1 MKFYVIV
8 SVFFA
13 ILCMLTPSVIA
24 FQVDS
29 PENITTEEPVSI
41 TNYVL
46 SSDPESAEEPQ
57 RVRPET
63 PESQHV
69 QIFKYS
75 QNIVLQGIFEKTGY
89 FFKVQKYWDSIY
101 ALAQIEYTVSPLI
114 ADDVPA
120 SLTSFINDQ
129 PIYSCAVHY
138 EDGAPQIVYVPI
150 PTELLKEGFNEFAI
164 TGYVR
169 LYDEDGCLDD
179 FSGANWI
186 SISASSFIE
195 VGYDLAEFGG
205 KLSYY
210 PYPLVSSVDQIGAE
224 LTIFVPSSATEEE
237 LRAAFMLRADLGNE
251 TTTEDRIALQTLAH
265 YGRSGKNALIVAQ
278 LDRLPAEARE
288 QYNSLG
294 QSFGEGAVV
303 YEYES
308 GDGYV
313 IVVTASDEKDLS
325 EGAAMLMDDD
335 RVSQEKYSWAFVPS
349 GSAQTVVQNSTLS
362 ALIANGETIKGLTN
376 QDGINFIGPF
386 HQATNIYLPFSG
398 GFVLGE
404 GGKVEI
410 KMRYSDNLDF
420 DRSLMTVYWGSTPVA
435 SKKLTMEN
443 ADNDSFSFLMPS
455 DVVGTHADSIM
466 IAFDL
471 EIQELYC
478 TKRADQMPWAYVS
491 GDSTFYLPSGVSS
504 TYDLGLRPYPFQVL
518 GLFNN
523 LAVVVPEEMSDTE
536 YTLFGRLAALM
547 GTNVSPYG
555 TMSVWRAGNY
565 PLETEN
571 ANMIVLGTWHDNSV
585 IRSLNDQL
593 SFKFED
599 EGARFGS
606 NDQLLLSP
614 RYAAEISLLQI
625 IRHPYQDGRAI
636 LVVSGADDN
645 ALSLVDRFSA
655 VQSNTWSFGG
665 DTFIIDSDLETK
677 SFRFLE
683 VLPAQRL
690 TLQERLAQ
698 HQDAV
703 LFTLISTS
711 AMLILFV
718 GALLIL
724 LRYRRNVNEER
735 KK

>member
-1 MKFYVIV
+1 M
-8 SVFFA
+8 
-13 ILCMLTPSVIA
+13 
-24 FQVDS
+24 
-29 PENITTEEPVSI
+29 
-41 TNYVL
+41 L
-46 SSDPESAEEPQ
+46 SSDPEAAEVPQ

-120 SLTSFINDQ
+120 SLTFFINDQ

-308 GDGYV
+308 GDG
-313 IVVTASDEKDLS
+313 
-325 EGAAMLMDDD
+325 
-335 RVSQEKYSWAFVPS
+335 
-349 GSAQTVVQNSTLS
+349 
-362 ALIANGETIKGLTN
+362 
-376 QDGINFIGPF
+376 
-386 HQATNIYLPFSG
+386 
-398 GFVLGE
+398 
-404 GGKVEI
+404 
-410 KMRYSDNLDF
+410 
-420 DRSLMTVYWGSTPVA
+420 
-435 SKKLTMEN
+435 
-443 ADNDSFSFLMPS
+443 
-455 DVVGTHADSIM
+455 
-466 IAFDL
+466 
-471 EIQELYC
+471 
-478 TKRADQMPWAYVS
+478 
-491 GDSTFYLPSGVSS
+491 
-504 TYDLGLRPYPFQVL
+504 
-518 GLFNN
+518 
-523 LAVVVPEEMSDTE
+523 
-536 YTLFGRLAALM
+536 
-547 GTNVSPYG
+547 
-555 TMSVWRAGNY
+555 
-565 PLETEN
+565 
-571 ANMIVLGTWHDNSV
+571 
-585 IRSLNDQL
+585 
-593 SFKFED
+593 
-599 EGARFGS
+599 
-606 NDQLLLSP
+606 
-614 RYAAEISLLQI
+614 
-625 IRHPYQDGRAI
+625 
-636 LVVSGADDN
+636 
-645 ALSLVDRFSA
+645 
-655 VQSNTWSFGG
+655 
-665 DTFIIDSDLETK
+665 
-677 SFRFLE
+677 
-683 VLPAQRL
+683 
-690 TLQERLAQ
+690 
-698 HQDAV
+698 
-703 LFTLISTS
+703 
-711 AMLILFV
+711 
-718 GALLIL
+718 
-724 LRYRRNVNEER
+724 
-735 KK
+735 